1 MTKNYARWSLFAIL
15 VPTHKPY
22 KTVDRNKR
30 TKQSSMKKQFFFVI
44 GFLIFTSCTHDEAQ
58 ETVKAYI
65 EAHNKHDVK
74 KEVSFYHQD
83 IVFELKNTWTKQG
96 VEEMESLAVWDSTI
110 NSNLKL
116 ESFHVKG
123 DSVLCKIIENN
134 DWFSEVNIK
143 DLVHDPTI
151 FLVENGKI
159 KKIVAVPSE
168 ETGKKIQQTIGSI
181 MQWSQKKNDSTIH
194 KLIPNGQF
202 IYSSDAALK
211 WMVLFKKWKTE
222 QEH

>member
-1 MTKNYARWSLFAIL
+1 M
-15 VPTHKPY
+15 Y
-22 KTVDRNKR
+22 KLDSRNKP
-30 TKQSSMKKQFFFVI
+30 TIHSSMKNQFYIFISV
-44 GFLIFTSCTHDEAQ
+44 LIFTSCTHDEAH

-74 KEVSFYHQD
+74 KELSFYHQD

-96 VEEMESLAVWDSTI
+96 VEEMESLALWDSTI

-116 ESFHVKG
+116 ESYHIKG

-151 FLVENGKI
+151 FIVENGKI
-159 KKIVAVPSE
+159 KKLVAFPSE
-168 ETGKKIQQTIGSI
+168 ETGKKIQQAIGSI
-181 MQWSQKKNDSTIH
+181 MQWSQEKNDSTIH
-194 KLIPNGQF
+194 KLIHNGQF
-202 IYSSDAALK
+202 IYSSDSALK
-211 WMVLFKKWKTE
+211 WMILFKKWKTE
-222 QEH
+222 QEQ

>member
-1 MTKNYARWSLFAIL
+1 
-15 VPTHKPY
+15 
-22 KTVDRNKR
+22 
-30 TKQSSMKKQFFFVI
+30 MKKQFFI
-44 GFLIFTSCTHDEAQ
+44 IISFLIFTSCTRHEAH
-58 ETVKAYI
+58 ETVEAYI

-74 KEVSFYHQD
+74 KELSFYHQD

-96 VEEMESLAVWDSTI
+96 VEEMESLALWDSTI

-116 ESFHVKG
+116 ESFSIKG

-159 KKIVAVPSE
+159 KKIIAFPSE
-168 ETGKKIQQTIGSI
+168 ETVGKIQGAIGSI
-181 MQWSQKKNDSTIH
+181 MQWSQEKNDSTIH
-194 KLIPNGQF
+194 KLVPNGQLV
-202 IYSSDAALK
+202 YSSDSAIK
-211 WMVLFKKWKTE
+211 WMILFNKWKAE